1 MTNPSHH
8 FTGQSASTQQ
18 TGCPDADGAVLAFDF
33 GKKRIGVAV
42 GNTALKLAHPLTT
55 IHGEKNDQRFAAIH
69 ALIKEWQ
76 PVLLIVGLPFHSD
89 GAAHE
94 MTHLCQ
100 RFARRLTG
108 RFNIRTLFVD
118 ERYTSITA
126 SAALHQVGVPGRKQK
141 PILDQIAA
149 QHILQSFFDE
159 PHACPSTA

>member
-1 MTNPSHH
+1 MTSPSHP
-8 FTGQSASTQQ
+8 FISQFASTRQ
-18 TGCPDADGAVLAFDF
+18 TSRLDVEGAVLAFDF
-33 GKKRIGVAV
+33 GRKRIGVAV
-42 GNTALKLAHPLTT
+42 GNTALKLAHPLMT

-69 ALIKEWQ
+69 ALIAEWQ

-108 RFNIRTLFVD
+108 RFNIQALLVD
-118 ERYTSITA
+118 ERYTSRTA
-126 SAALHQVGVPGRKQK
+126 STALHQAGISGRKQK
-141 PILDQIAA
+141 PFLDQVAA

-159 PHACPSTA
+159 RHACPATA